1 MNQTLPAPLKIDLI
15 EEEDKNLLELQK
27 LAGIPYR
34 VKERAEIIRLRHYG
48 WSVEKIAEYKG
59 KSPHIVIAVSKS
71 PKLVRIYQG
80 SFVLKTP

>member
-1 MNQTLPAPLKIDLI
+1 LPAPLKIGLS

-48 WSVEKIAEYKG
+48 WSVEKIAQYLDF
-59 KSPHIVIAVSKS
+59 PHTEI
-71 PKLVRIYQG
+71 
-80 SFVLKTP
+80 LKNQQNPYCLELLRKN